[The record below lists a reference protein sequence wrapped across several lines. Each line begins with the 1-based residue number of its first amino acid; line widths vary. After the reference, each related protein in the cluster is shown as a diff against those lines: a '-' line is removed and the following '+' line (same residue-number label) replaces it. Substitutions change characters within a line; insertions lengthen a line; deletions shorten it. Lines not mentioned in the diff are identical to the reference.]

1 MSNLF
6 RIPLN
11 MLVVT
16 TLLYVGSL
24 PVDIILSFCAKSLL
38 VASVLSVVSFRYE
51 RRKTRQVAAA
61 AAA

>member
-11 MLVVT
+11 ILVVT

-24 PVDIILSFCAKSLL
+24 PVDVILSFCGESWLATTQSISLHDNARPTLL
-38 VASVLSVVSFRYE
+38 VCRGYA
-51 RRKTRQVAAA
+51 
-61 AAA
+61 